1 MAPNEKEVIYK
12 NIFKGRY
19 GILGRGC
26 IKVWK
31 IQSCFSS
38 CSSNAAGAKED
49 HRNEKESDLVCLF
62 SLIFRIPPFHFGKSF
77 FFAMLL

>member
-1 MAPNEKEVIYK
+1 MPNLIKY
-12 NIFKGRY
+12 
-19 GILGRGC
+19 LG
-26 IKVWK
+26 
-31 IQSCFSS
+31 QYL
-38 CSSNAAGAKED
+38 SNAAGAKED